1 MAIVRW
7 EPLREFTTLQN
18 EMNRLFGSVF
28 DAPAPGNGSTLRRWM
43 PAMDLLETD
52 SHFVLR
58 ADLPGMSEED
68 VNIEV
73 EERVLTVSGERKAE
87 HDRAQGRLPAH
98 RARVRLVLAL
108 AHAARRRRPRGR
120 LGQLRPR
127 RARGADPQARA
138 AQAAQDLDRR
148 RRLAEDDRY
157 ESRPR
162 TPRGVGARRHAA
174 RPRSAR
180 AAANLACRVLDPH
193 ARPGLLRP
201 HRHAQARPRRGAHAR
216 VRPAGDQGGRQ
227 DARGPRGRRRSA
239 TTWCSGTRST
249 CSSRPGTS

>member
-28 DAPAPGNGSTLRRWM
+28 DAPAPGNGGTLRRWM

-87 HDRAQGRLPAH
+87 HTESKDSYQRIERAFGSFSRSLTLPDG
-98 RARVRLVLAL
+98 V
-108 AHAARRRRPRGR
+108 
-120 LGQLRPR
+120 
-127 RARGADPQARA
+127 DPEAVSA
-138 AQAAQDLDRR
+138 SFD
-148 RRLAEDDRY
+148 
-157 ESRPR
+157 
-162 TPRGVGARRHAA
+162 RGVLEVQIPKPEQRKPRKVSIGVGDSPKTIDTESAA
-174 RPRSAR
+174 
-180 AAANLACRVLDPH
+180 
-193 ARPGLLRP
+193 
-201 HRHAQARPRRGAHAR
+201 
-216 VRPAGDQGGRQ
+216 
-227 DARGPRGRRRSA
+227 
-239 TTWCSGTRST
+239 
-249 CSSRPGTS
+249 